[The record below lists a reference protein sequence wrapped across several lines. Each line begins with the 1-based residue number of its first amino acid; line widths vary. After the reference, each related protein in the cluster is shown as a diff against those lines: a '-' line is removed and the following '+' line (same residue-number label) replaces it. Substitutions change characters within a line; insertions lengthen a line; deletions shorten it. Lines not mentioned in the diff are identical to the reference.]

1 MYSQPDIDQIRGHPL
16 KVIAAID
23 RYATTKNFLMNVGPD
38 KGKIV
43 CDLIA
48 ETKPRVM
55 VELGGY
61 VGYSALLF
69 GDAVRKSGGSKYY
82 SLEKNPEFAAV
93 AMSFID
99 LAGLGDLVKVWIG
112 ASDQSLAKLHASG
125 TLTQIDLLFLDHW
138 KPAYKS
144 DLKLCESL
152 RLIRPGSV
160 LAADNV
166 IKPGNP
172 PYLEYVRSSVKEKKD
187 RLAETDGRS
196 NDLLQFPDRH
206 KNLFGGLADAN
217 ANHESP
223 GNPSLVYE
231 SRLVK
236 SWEPTGTPVRSLCL
250 RLGRSRSKL
259 C

>member
-1 MYSQPDIDQIRGHPL
+1 VYSQPDIDQIRGHPL

-23 RYATTKNFLMNVGPD
+23 KYATTKNFLMNVGPD

-48 ETKPRVM
+48 ETKPKVM

-69 GDAVRKSGGSKYY
+69 GDALQKSGGTKYY

-93 AMSFID
+93 AMSFIN
-99 LAGLGDLVKVWIG
+99 LAGLKDFVKVWVG
-112 ASDQSLAKLHASG
+112 ASDRSLAKLHSSG
-125 TLTQIDLLFLDHW
+125 KLTQIDLLFLDHW

-187 RLAETDGRS
+187 KMYETDGRS
-196 NDLLQFPDRH
+196 NDLLQFSDRH
-206 KNLFGGLADAN
+206 KELFGGMDDAK
-217 ANHESP
+217 AHLESP
-223 GNPSLVYE
+223 GNPNLVYE
-231 SRLVK
+231 SRLVE
-236 SWEPTGTPVRSLCL
+236 SWEPTGTPVRKPSVPHRGASLA
-250 RLGRSRSKL
+250 L